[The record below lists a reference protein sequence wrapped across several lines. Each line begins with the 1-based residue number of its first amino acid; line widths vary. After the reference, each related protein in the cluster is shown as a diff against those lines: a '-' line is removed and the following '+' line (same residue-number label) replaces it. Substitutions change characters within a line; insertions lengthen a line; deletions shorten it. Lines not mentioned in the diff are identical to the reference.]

1 MDRRVVAGLA
11 GLLLLGGAEVCS
23 AQSLPSRDPSSQP
36 SVGLSSLPSIGDS
49 INNTSLGSVP
59 PAYAKLPTSPVG
71 NGPVATIPRPPVVN
85 APVGLTP
92 IEPIHQSI
100 NRGLGNPGI
109 SSLFRRSGARAV
121 APPSSPPA
129 SRPQASAAP
138 NLDTRTLSASLP
150 AMPPD
155 EPPAPIPAGRPAP
168 FARQFPEFPRTQA
181 DPAPG
186 VNDNPGTGRSA
197 PFANEQPQAAR
208 LQAPAGDRA
217 SNPRPQAE
225 PSNPPSFRPPE
236 VAPVPVEPPPTST
249 PTAAEPLPVE
259 LPPAP
264 AIEQPVTPPTVET
277 PPPPVGSD
285 PLQGLELVATV
296 KPPAAISQPTV
307 EQAAPEPGLPDPEV
321 KRTSQ
326 ESARDETALRL
337 KTAKPKVLPIAAL
350 RAAAVGDQIITF
362 NELDTAVNDEM
373 RERMAG
379 HEGPMTRE
387 EAQQLR
393 QIKNMV
399 AASVLD
405 RLINQ
410 SLVLQQAKHK
420 MQKNEKGKQQFD
432 ETLSKIWLSD
442 EVPPLLRKY
451 GCSNV
456 YELKAKLASEGRSYE
471 AMKEVFRKK
480 ILFNEFLRAE
490 IRNKLTCDL
499 AEQRSYY
506 NEHLKDYE
514 QPARMTWREIEI
526 SFAKH
531 PNRAAARK
539 KAEDV
544 LARLLH
550 DEDFEAVAKTSSNG
564 PTASKGGVYVDMQ
577 PGSYGIPV
585 VNDELNRIPI
595 GQVSQ
600 ILEAPGSFHII
611 RVDSRR
617 EKGPLWFDE
626 VQDQIRGKVFEQN
639 FSKAVEDYL
648 TKLRAKTLIR
658 TMFDNT
664 ESDPKIARRNNDQAV
679 RPASGP
685 R

>member
-11 GLLLLGGAEVCS
+11 GFLLVSGAEVCP
-23 AQSLPSRDPSSQP
+23 AQSLPGRDPSAQP
-36 SVGLSSLPSIGDS
+36 PVGLSPLPSIGDS
-49 INNTSLGSVP
+49 INNTSLGAVP
-59 PAYAKLPTSPVG
+59 PAYAKLPTSPIG
-71 NGPVATIPRPPVVN
+71 NGPAATIPRAPVMSS
-85 APVGLTP
+85 PVGLSP
-92 IEPIHQSI
+92 IESIHQSI
-100 NRGLGNPGI
+100 NRGLGNPGT
-109 SSLFRRSGARAV
+109 SSLFRNSGARAV
-121 APPSSPPA
+121 VPSSSPPA
-129 SRPQASAAP
+129 IRPQATVTP
-138 NLDTRTLSASLP
+138 NPDASSLPASLP
-150 AMPPD
+150 ALPPVET
-155 EPPAPIPAGRPAP
+155 EPPIPAGRLAPFAQLLPELPRPQSDPIVTAKDSPGTGRPAP
-168 FARQFPEFPRTQA
+168 FA
-181 DPAPG
+181 DG
-186 VNDNPGTGRSA
+186 
-197 PFANEQPQAAR
+197 QPQIAR
-208 LQAPAGDRA
+208 PQAPSGDQA
-217 SNPRPQAE
+217 SNPRPRAE
-225 PSNPPSFRPPE
+225 PSNPPSFRPPDVVPIPAE
-236 VAPVPVEPPPTST
+236 VPQAST
-249 PTAAEPLPVE
+249 PPDLTGPPPVE
-259 LPPAP
+259 LP
-264 AIEQPVTPPTVET
+264 T
-277 PPPPVGSD
+277 PPPIEPAKIPTAAATPPPMGSD
-285 PLQGLELVATV
+285 PLQGMELVATV
-296 KPPAAISQPTV
+296 KPPPAISEPPAERT
-307 EQAAPEPGLPDPEV
+307 EPEPGSSDSEV
-321 KRTSQ
+321 KQTSQ
-326 ESARDETALRL
+326 DSTEGEDALRM
-337 KTAKPKVLPIAAL
+337 KTSKPKVLQFAAI

-362 NELDTAVNDEM
+362 NELDTAVNEEM

-387 EAQQLR
+387 EAQQLK

-420 MQKNEKGKQQFD
+420 MQKNDKAKQQFD
-432 ETLSKIWLSD
+432 ETINKIWLSD

-456 YELKAKLASEGRSYE
+456 YELKSKLASEGRSYE

-490 IRNKLTCDL
+490 IRHKLTCDL

-514 QPARMTWREIEI
+514 QPARMTWREVEI
-526 SFAKH
+526 SFAKY

-550 DEDFEAVAKTSSNG
+550 DENFEAVAKASSDG

-600 ILEAPGSFHII
+600 ILEAPGSFHIV

-617 EKGPLWFDE
+617 EKGPLRFDE
-626 VQDQIRGKVFEQN
+626 VQDKIKDRVFEQN
-639 FSKAVEDYL
+639 FHLAVDDYL
-648 TKLRAKTLIR
+648 GKLRAKTLIR
-658 TMFDNT
+658 TMFDQT
-664 ESDPKIARRNNDQAV
+664 ESDPNLARRNNDPAV
-679 RPASGP
+679 RQASGTK
-685 R
+685 